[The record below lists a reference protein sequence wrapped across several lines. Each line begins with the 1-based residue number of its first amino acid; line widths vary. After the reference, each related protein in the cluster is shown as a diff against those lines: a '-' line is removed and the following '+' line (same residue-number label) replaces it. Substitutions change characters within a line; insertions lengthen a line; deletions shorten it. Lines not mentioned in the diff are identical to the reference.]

1 MAMGTVLMTS
11 QSQTHVE
18 EGLQNFCCCAICV
31 DRFFSIVRAHFVA

>member
-18 EGLQNFCCCAICV
+18 EGLQNSV
-31 DRFFSIVRAHFVA
+31 VVRFV